1 MDHPMAP
8 LIANSMKQTPKS
20 SIRDLVSTR
29 EAIALATFFSVAAN
43 ASAAE
48 APAKKEEANKNKK
61 KGEDS
66 ATLDEITVDAART
79 NPYNPQR
86 VQSPKFTA
94 PLVDTPQTVSV
105 IPKEVFNQQG
115 AQSLVDVLK
124 NTPGIT
130 FLAGENGNVSS
141 ANSLNIRG
149 FEGTNNIFI
158 DGIRDNGNYGRD
170 IFNVESVEVVKG
182 AAGDNGRGSA
192 GGYINL
198 ATKTPHAEN
207 FYSGT
212 AAYKIDETDA
222 NDHQRLT
229 FDVNQVIDKG
239 SIPGM
244 AFRLNAL
251 FQDGGVQGRDYAQ
264 NNSWGLAPS
273 IAFGLGSQTR
283 LTLAYQYWEQNN
295 LPDIGF
301 PGSAVPDSSSPVQ
314 PGGYVDRE
322 NFYGLTSDFDD
333 VTAHVFYSRFEH
345 EFNERLRFSNL
356 TRFSAT
362 DRESIY
368 TVLGAYNATTNN
380 VARSRQAFFRQ
391 TETFTNQS
399 NISAEFDTGFI
410 GHTFAGGLEI
420 ARETANTPRDF
431 TGLGGLDPTNIY
443 NPDPN
448 APYTTPYNPY
458 ARWED
463 DITVDTIA
471 LYANDTLKFNEQW
484 QASIGTRLE
493 YFDAEARYKEKAS
506 GITTRYQ
513 NDDIVFSG
521 KAGLVYKPKKN
532 GSIYTAY
539 SASALPPGANSLSND
554 NGSRNNG
561 GPTVPG
567 GPVTGNNNFDSDVQR
582 SYNYEVGTKWEF
594 FDNNLTTSLAVF
606 RSERENVSIG
616 TPDPVTGEPTAY
628 GDQTVKGV
636 EFGASGNITENWVVF
651 GGVSYI
657 DSENTNGYAITFTPD
672 WTANLWT
679 TYRFPIGVTIGAGAR
694 YAAACASSIN
704 GTTGVE
710 QATLPE
716 SLIFDAMVSYQVTDN
731 VTLRL
736 NVNNLTDEFYARTI
750 NTAADSR
757 RAYLGES
764 RTYTLSADWK
774 F

>member
-1 MDHPMAP
+1 MAP

-20 SIRDLVSTR
+20 SIRDLVSSR

-48 APAKKEEANKNKK
+48 APAKKEDADKSKK
-61 KGEDS
+61 KGEEG
-66 ATLDEITVDAART
+66 ATLDEITVNAARE

-94 PLVDTPQTVSV
+94 PLVDTPQTVNV

-170 IFNVESVEVVKG
+170 IFNIESVEVVKG

-198 ATKTPHAEN
+198 ATKTPRNEN
-207 FYSGT
+207 FYSGG
-212 AAYKIDETDA
+212 AAYKVDETDA

-229 FDVNQVIDKG
+229 FDVNQVINNET
-239 SIPGM
+239 IPGM
-244 AFRLNAL
+244 AIRLNAL
-251 FQDGGVQGRDYAQ
+251 LQDGGVQGRDYAQ

-273 IAFGLGSQTR
+273 IAFGLGTQTR
-283 LTLAYQYWEQNN
+283 FTLAYQYWEQNN
-295 LPDIGF
+295 IPDVGF
-301 PGSAVPDSSSPVQ
+301 PGSAVPDTTSPVR
-314 PGGYVDRE
+314 PGSYVDRE
-322 NFYGLTSDFDD
+322 NYYGLTGDFDD
-333 VTAHVFYSRFEH
+333 VTSHVLYGRFEH
-345 EFNERLRFSNL
+345 EFNDRLRFSNL
-356 TRFSAT
+356 TRFSVT

-368 TVLGAYNATTNN
+368 TVLGAFAPLTNT
-380 VARSRQAFFRQ
+380 VARSRQAFYRQ
-391 TETFTNQS
+391 TETYTNQS

-410 GHTFAGGLEI
+410 GHTFAGGLEV
-420 ARETANTPRDF
+420 AREKANTPRDF
-431 TGLGGLDPTNIY
+431 TGLGTPGPTDIY

-448 APYTTPYNPY
+448 TPVAVAPSH
-458 ARWED
+458 AWVD

-471 LYANDTLKFNEQW
+471 IYANDTLKFNEQW
-484 QASIGTRLE
+484 QASVGTRLE
-493 YFDAEARYKEKAS
+493 YFDAEARYKRRS
-506 GITTRYQ
+506 DGNTTKYTS
-513 NDDIVFSG
+513 DDLIFSG
-521 KAGLVYKPKKN
+521 KAGLVFKPKEN
-532 GSIYTAY
+532 GSIYAAY

-567 GPVTGNNNFDSDVQR
+567 GPLTGNNNLDSDVQR

-594 FDNNLTTSLAVF
+594 FDKNLTTSLAVF
-606 RSERENVSIG
+606 RSERENVSVATDG
-616 TPDPVTGEPTAY
+616 TTGEPTAY
-628 GDQTVKGV
+628 GDQVVKGV
-636 EFGASGNITENWVVF
+636 ELGVSGNINENWVVF
-651 GGVSYI
+651 GGVSYL
-657 DSENTNGYAITFTPD
+657 DSENDNGDVLTFTPD

-694 YAAACASSIN
+694 YAAASAARID
-704 GTTGVE
+704 GTTGAE
-710 QATLPE
+710 STLPE
-716 SLIFDAMVSYQVTDN
+716 SLIFDAMVAYEVTDN